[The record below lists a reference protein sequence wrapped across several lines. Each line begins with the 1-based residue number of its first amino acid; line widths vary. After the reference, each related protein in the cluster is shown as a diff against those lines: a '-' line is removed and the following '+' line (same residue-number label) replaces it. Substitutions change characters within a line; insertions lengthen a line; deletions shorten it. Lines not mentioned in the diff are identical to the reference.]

1 MALPGPIIK
10 VERSVF
16 GVLRCFR
23 DEKSDMAIAKTI
35 KQYLDGRHIVYSI
48 LEIPRFESPLEAA
61 KLANIPPRSLYYP
74 VVMRDA
80 FGLMMA
86 VIPASHKLD
95 FDGLSEL
102 LHRRVSPAYQTQL
115 SSVFADCQ
123 PGHIPPV
130 GIAYGLRTVIDAALT
145 TPDDVYIVAGDQSRL
160 IKMSRKSFMMLQ
172 TNALLASDFAQP
184 IEDVQE
190 AGTEAANLTWGKD
203 LRAKIRQ
210 RVEQATELPP
220 MPEMAARVFQLRADP
235 NADIADLARLVGQDP
250 SLSAQ
255 VIRYANS
262 PYFNYRGGVNNLH
275 DAISRVL
282 GFDMVMNLAMG
293 LALAKPFKI
302 PRQGPLG
309 LDHHWRHAV
318 YSASLMQML
327 CKEIPKEKRP
337 RVGTCYLIGL
347 LHDFGY
353 LVLGHLFREEF
364 DGLNKLLIEQGTDN
378 WAQIEKEYLGV
389 THGELGSWLL
399 RAWNMPD
406 ELVESCCEHHSENYS
421 GVSSVYVNMA
431 RLTDQLLE
439 MYEAGEVL
447 DDELPQALLAELGL
461 ESKQVIKVV
470 TQLFEH
476 GTNLN
481 DMVRLLAA

>member
-1 MALPGPIIK
+1 
-10 VERSVF
+10 
-16 GVLRCFR
+16 
-23 DEKSDMAIAKTI
+23 MAIAKTI
-35 KQYLDGRHIVYSI
+35 KQYLDGKHIVYSVV
-48 LEIPRFESPLEAA
+48 EVSRFESPLEAA
-61 KLANIPPRSLYYP
+61 IIANIPPRSLYYP

-102 LHRRVSPAYQTQL
+102 LHRKVSPAYQTQL

-145 TPDDVYIVAGDQSRL
+145 TPDEVYIVAGDHSRL
-160 IKMSRKSFMMLQ
+160 IKMSRKNFMMLQ

-184 IEDVQE
+184 VEGVKE
-190 AGTEAANLTWGKD
+190 TGEEAANLSWSSD

-210 RVEQATELPP
+210 RVEQTTELPP
-220 MPEMAARVFQLRADP
+220 MPEMATRVIQLRADP
-235 NADIADLARLVGQDP
+235 HAEIADLVKLIEQDP
-250 SLSAQ
+250 SLAAQ

-262 PYFNYRGGVNNLH
+262 PYFNYRGGVDNLH

-309 LDHHWRHAV
+309 MDHYWQHAV

-327 CKEIPKEKRP
+327 CKEIPKEERP
-337 RVGTCYLIGL
+337 RVGTSYLIGL
-347 LHDFGY
+347 LHDFGF
-353 LVLGHLFREEF
+353 LVLGHLFRQEF
-364 DGLNKLLIEQGTDN
+364 DGLNKLLNEQGMEN
-378 WAQIEKEYLGV
+378 FAQIEKDYLGV
-389 THGELGSWLL
+389 SHGELGSWLL
-399 RAWNMPD
+399 EAWNLPD
-406 ELVESCCEHHSENYS
+406 ELVESAREHHNQDYS
-421 GVSSVYVNMA
+421 GASSIYVNMA

-439 MYEAGEVL
+439 KYEAGEVL
-447 DDELPQALLAELGL
+447 DDELPQALLDELGL
-461 ESKQVIKVV
+461 ESRQVIKVM

-476 GTNLN
+476 DTSLN

>member
-1 MALPGPIIK
+1 
-10 VERSVF
+10 
-16 GVLRCFR
+16 
-23 DEKSDMAIAKTI
+23 MAIAKTI
-35 KQYLDGRHIVYSI
+35 KQYLDGKHIVYSVV
-48 LEIPRFESPLEAA
+48 EVSRFESPLEAA
-61 KLANIPPRSLYYP
+61 IQANIPPRSLYYP

-102 LHRRVSPAYQTQL
+102 LHRKVGPAYQTQL

-145 TPDDVYIVAGDQSRL
+145 TPDEVYIVAGDHSRL
-160 IKMSRKSFMMLQ
+160 IKMSRKNFMMLQ

-184 IEDVQE
+184 VEGILEPDEQV
-190 AGTEAANLTWGKD
+190 ANLAWSSD

-210 RVEQATELPP
+210 RVEQTTELPP
-220 MPEMAARVFQLRADP
+220 MPEMAARIFQLRADP
-235 NADIADLARLVGQDP
+235 RAEIADLAKLIGQDP
-250 SLSAQ
+250 SLAAQ

-262 PYFNYRGGVNNLH
+262 PYFNYRGGVDSLH

-293 LALAKPFKI
+293 LTLAKPFKI

-309 LDHHWRHAV
+309 LDHYWKHAV

-327 CKEIPKEKRP
+327 CKEIPKEHRP
-337 RVGTCYLIGL
+337 RPGTCYLIGL

-364 DGLNKLLIEQGTDN
+364 DGLNKLLLEQGLEN
-378 WAQIEKEYLGV
+378 RMQIEKDYLGV
-389 THGELGSWLL
+389 THGELGCWLL
-399 RAWNMPD
+399 KAWNLPD
-406 ELVESCCEHHSENYS
+406 ELVESSREHHSVDYS
-421 GVSSVYVNMA
+421 GASSIYVNMS
-431 RLTDQLLE
+431 RLTDQLLD

-447 DDELPQALLAELGL
+447 DDELPQQLLQELGL
-461 ESKQVIKVV
+461 EPQQVIKVV

-476 GTNLN
+476 DTSLN

>member
-1 MALPGPIIK
+1 
-10 VERSVF
+10 
-16 GVLRCFR
+16 
-23 DEKSDMAIAKTI
+23 MAIAKTI
-35 KQYLDGRHIVYSI
+35 KQYLDGKHIVYSVI
-48 LEIPRFESPLEAA
+48 ELSRFESPIEAA
-61 KLANIPPRSLYYP
+61 KLANIPPQSLYYP

-102 LHRRVSPAYQTQL
+102 LHRKVSPAYQTQL

-145 TPDDVYIVAGDQSRL
+145 TPNEVYIVAGDHSRL
-160 IKMSRKSFMMLQ
+160 IKMSRKDFMMLQ

-184 IEDVQE
+184 VEE
-190 AGTEAANLTWGKD
+190 AQIADAEVANLSWGSD
-203 LRAKIRQ
+203 LGAKIRQ

-220 MPEMAARVFQLRADP
+220 MPEMASRIFQLRADP
-235 NADIADLARLVGQDP
+235 SAEVADLAKLIEQDP
-250 SLSAQ
+250 SLAAQ
-255 VIRYANS
+255 VLRYANS
-262 PYFNYRGGVNNLH
+262 PYFGYQGKVDNLH
-275 DAISRVL
+275 VAISRVL
-282 GFDMVMNLAMG
+282 GFDMVMNLVLG
-293 LALAKPFKI
+293 LAVAKPFKI

-309 LDHHWRHAV
+309 MDHYWRHAV

-327 CKEIPKEKRP
+327 CKEIPKEQRP
-337 RVGTCYLIGL
+337 RAGTCYLIGL

-364 DGLNKLLIEQGTDN
+364 DGMNKQIAEQGTDN
-378 WAQIEKEYLGV
+378 LAQLEKDYLGV
-389 THGELGSWLL
+389 NHGELGSWLL
-399 RAWNMPD
+399 KAWNLPD
-406 ELVESCCEHHSENYS
+406 ELVESTSEHHNADYS
-421 GVSSVYVNMA
+421 GAFTTYVNMA
-431 RLTDQLLE
+431 RLTDRLLE
-439 MYEAGEVL
+439 MYESGGVL
-447 DDELPQALLAELGL
+447 DDELPQQLLQDLGL
-461 ESKQVIKVV
+461 APQQVIKVM

-476 GTNLN
+476 DTNLN

>member
-1 MALPGPIIK
+1 
-10 VERSVF
+10 
-16 GVLRCFR
+16 
-23 DEKSDMAIAKTI
+23 MAIAKTI
-35 KQYLDGRHIVYSI
+35 KQYLDSRHIVYSVI
-48 LEIPRFESPLEAA
+48 EVSRFESPLEAA
-61 KLANIPPRSLYYP
+61 IIAKIPPRSLYYP

-86 VIPASHKLD
+86 VVPASHKID

-102 LHRRVSPAYQTQL
+102 LHRKVSPAYQTQL

-145 TPDDVYIVAGDQSRL
+145 TPDEVYIVAGDHSRL
-160 IKMSRKSFMMLQ
+160 IKMSRKNFMMLQ
-172 TNALLASDFAQP
+172 TNALLASDFAQLV
-184 IEDVQE
+184 DGVKE
-190 AGTEAANLTWGKD
+190 AGDESANLSWDSD
-203 LRAKIRQ
+203 LKAKLRQ

-220 MPEMAARVFQLRADP
+220 MPEMATRVFQLRADP
-235 NADIADLARLVGQDP
+235 HAEIADLVSLIEQDP

-262 PYFNYRGGVNNLH
+262 PYFNFRGGVDNLH

-302 PRQGPLG
+302 PRPGPLG
-309 LDHHWRHAV
+309 LDHYWQHAV

-327 CKEIPKEKRP
+327 CKEIPQEKRP
-337 RVGTCYLIGL
+337 RAGTSYLIGL

-364 DGLNKLLIEQGTDN
+364 DGLNKLLAEQGLEN
-378 WAQIEKEYLGV
+378 RAQIEKDYLGV

-399 RAWNMPD
+399 EAWNLPD
-406 ELVESCCEHHSENYS
+406 ELVESTREHHNQNYS
-421 GVSSVYVNMA
+421 GASSIYVNMA

-439 MYEAGEVL
+439 MYETGEVL
-447 DDELPQALLAELGL
+447 DDELPQALLDELGL
-461 ESKQVIKVV
+461 ESQQVIKVM

>member
-1 MALPGPIIK
+1 
-10 VERSVF
+10 
-16 GVLRCFR
+16 
-23 DEKSDMAIAKTI
+23 MAIAKTI
-35 KQYLDGRHIVYSI
+35 KQYLDGKHIVYSV
-48 LEIPRFESPLEAA
+48 LEVSRFESPLEAA
-61 KLANIPPRSLYYP
+61 ILAKIPPRSLYYP

-95 FDGLSEL
+95 FEGLSEL
-102 LHRRVSPAYQTQL
+102 LNRKVSPAYQTQL

-145 TPDDVYIVAGDQSRL
+145 TPDEVYIVAGDHSRL
-160 IKMSRKSFMMLQ
+160 IKMSRKYFMMLQ
-172 TNALLASDFAQP
+172 TNALLASDFAQLV
-184 IEDVQE
+184 EGVNE
-190 AGTEAANLTWGKD
+190 TGEEAANLSWSSD

-220 MPEMAARVFQLRADP
+220 MPEMATRVFELRADP
-235 NADIADLARLVGQDP
+235 RAEIADLAKLIEQDP
-250 SLSAQ
+250 SLAAQ

-262 PYFNYRGGVNNLH
+262 PYFNYRGGVDNLH

-309 LDHHWRHAV
+309 LDHYWKHAV

-337 RVGTCYLIGL
+337 RAGTSYLIGL
-347 LHDFGY
+347 LHDFGF

-364 DGLNKLLIEQGTDN
+364 DGLNKLLNEQSMEN
-378 WAQIEKEYLGV
+378 FAQIEKDYLGV

-399 RAWNMPD
+399 EAWNLPS
-406 ELVESCCEHHSENYS
+406 ELVESAREHHNQNYS
-421 GVSSVYVNMA
+421 GASSIYVNMA
-431 RLTDQLLE
+431 RLTDQLLA

-447 DDELPQALLAELGL
+447 DDELPQQLLQELGL
-461 ESKQVIKVV
+461 EPKQVIKVM

-476 GTNLN
+476 DTNLN